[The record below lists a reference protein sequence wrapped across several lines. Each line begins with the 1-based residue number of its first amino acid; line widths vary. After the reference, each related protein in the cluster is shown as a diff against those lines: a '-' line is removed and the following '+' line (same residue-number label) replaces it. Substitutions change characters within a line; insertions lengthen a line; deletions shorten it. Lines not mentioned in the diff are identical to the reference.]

1 MSSCSQKLV
10 LDNVVTTVDDGA
22 LLTVSGV
29 GFDYESIPILDNVDL
44 SVNRGEFVA
53 LVGPSG
59 CGKSTLLNLISGL
72 LPPSTGSIS
81 ANGIVDSPG
90 RLGNVSYMQQR
101 DLLLPWRTISENCQL
116 GLELRNISADTSK
129 ARVQELA
136 KSFGLS
142 DVLEY
147 MPSQLSGGMRQRA
160 ALMRTVLP
168 DNHVL
173 LLDEPFGAL
182 DAITRNVLQ
191 KWLLSVLTRT
201 DKAVM
206 LVTHDVEEA
215 ILLADRVLI
224 MASDPGRIVAEVDVR
239 LAGSNIESSFTS
251 PAFVELRKNILALLE
266 RRGVSS

>member
-1 MSSCSQKLV
+1 
-10 LDNVVTTVDDGA
+10 
-22 LLTVSGV
+22 
-29 GFDYESIPILDNVDL
+29 
-44 SVNRGEFVA
+44 
-53 LVGPSG
+53 
-59 CGKSTLLNLISGL
+59 
-72 LPPSTGSIS
+72 
-81 ANGIVDSPG
+81 
-90 RLGNVSYMQQR
+90 
-101 DLLLPWRTISENCQL
+101 
-116 GLELRNISADTSK
+116 
-129 ARVQELA
+129 
-136 KSFGLS
+136 
-142 DVLEY
+142 

-191 KWLLSVLTRT
+191 EWLLSVLTRT
-201 DKAVM
+201 DKAVL

-224 MASDPGRIVAEVDVR
+224 MASDPGLIVAEVDVR

>member
-1 MSSCSQKLV
+1 MS
-10 LDNVVTTVDDGA
+10 TVNKDA

-29 GFDYESIPILDNVDL
+29 RFDYEDIPVLDNVDL

-72 LPPSTGSIS
+72 LSPSKGTVS
-81 ANGIVDSPG
+81 ANGIFDSSG

-101 DLLLPWRTISENCQL
+101 DLLLPWRTIAENCQL
-116 GLELRNISADTSK
+116 GLELRSISGDVSK
-129 ARVQELA
+129 VRVKELA

-142 DVLEY
+142 DVLNY
-147 MPSQLSGGMRQRA
+147 MPWQLSGGMRQRA
-160 ALMRTVLP
+160 ALMRTILL

-182 DAITRNVLQ
+182 DAITRSALQ
-191 KWLLSVLTRT
+191 KWLLSVLVRN
-201 DKAVM
+201 DKAVL

-224 MASDPGRIVAEVDVR
+224 MASEPGRIIAEVDVR
-239 LAGSNIESSFTS
+239 LTDSSIDSSFTS
-251 PAFVELRKNILALLE
+251 PAFVELRKDILALLE
-266 RRGVSS
+266 RQEVSL

>member
-1 MSSCSQKLV
+1 VS
-10 LDNVVTTVDDGA
+10 TVNKDA

-29 GFDYESIPILDNVDL
+29 RFDYEDIPVLDNVDL

-72 LPPSTGSIS
+72 LSPSKGTVS
-81 ANGIVDSPG
+81 ANGIFDSSG

-101 DLLLPWRTISENCQL
+101 DLLLPWRTIAENCQL
-116 GLELRNISADTSK
+116 GMELRSISGDVSK
-129 ARVQELA
+129 VRVKELA

-142 DVLEY
+142 DVLNY
-147 MPSQLSGGMRQRA
+147 MPWQLSGGMRQRA
-160 ALMRTVLP
+160 ALMRTILL

-182 DAITRNVLQ
+182 DAITRSALQ
-191 KWLLSVLTRT
+191 KWLLSVLVRN
-201 DKAVM
+201 DKAVL

-215 ILLADRVLI
+215 ILLADRVMI
-224 MASDPGRIVAEVDVR
+224 MASEPGRIIAEVDVR
-239 LAGSNIESSFTS
+239 LTDSSIDSSFTS
-251 PAFVELRKNILALLE
+251 PAFVELRKDILALLE
-266 RRGVSS
+266 RQEVSL

>member
-1 MSSCSQKLV
+1 MS
-10 LDNVVTTVDDGA
+10 TVNKDA

-29 GFDYESIPILDNVDL
+29 RFDYEDIPVLDNVDL

-72 LPPSTGSIS
+72 LSPSKGTVS
-81 ANGIVDSPG
+81 ANGIFDSSG

-101 DLLLPWRTISENCQL
+101 DLLLPWRTIAENCQL
-116 GLELRNISADTSK
+116 GLELRSISGDVSK
-129 ARVQELA
+129 VRVKELA

-142 DVLEY
+142 DVLNY
-147 MPSQLSGGMRQRA
+147 MPWQLSGGMRQRA
-160 ALMRTVLP
+160 ALMRTILL

-182 DAITRNVLQ
+182 DAITRSALQ
-191 KWLLSVLTRT
+191 KWLLSVLVRN
-201 DKAVM
+201 DKAVL

-215 ILLADRVLI
+215 ILLADRVVI
-224 MASDPGRIVAEVDVR
+224 MASEPGRIIAEVDVR
-239 LAGSNIESSFTS
+239 LTDSSIDSSFMS
-251 PAFVELRKNILALLE
+251 PAFVELRKDILALLE
-266 RRGVSS
+266 RQEVSL

>member
-1 MSSCSQKLV
+1 MS
-10 LDNVVTTVDDGA
+10 TVNKDA

-29 GFDYESIPILDNVDL
+29 RFDYEDIPVLDNVDL

-72 LPPSTGSIS
+72 LSPSKGTVS
-81 ANGIVDSPG
+81 ANGIFDSSG

-101 DLLLPWRTISENCQL
+101 DLLLPWRTIAENCQL
-116 GLELRNISADTSK
+116 GMELRSISGDVSK
-129 ARVQELA
+129 VRVKELA

-142 DVLEY
+142 DVLNY
-147 MPSQLSGGMRQRA
+147 MPWQLSGGMRQRA
-160 ALMRTVLP
+160 ALMRTILL

-182 DAITRNVLQ
+182 DAITRSALQ
-191 KWLLSVLTRT
+191 KWLLSVLVRN
-201 DKAVM
+201 DKAVL

-224 MASDPGRIVAEVDVR
+224 MGSEPGRIIAEVDVR
-239 LAGSNIESSFTS
+239 LTDSSIDSSFTS
-251 PAFVELRKNILALLE
+251 PAFVELRKDILALLE
-266 RRGVSS
+266 RQEVSL

>member
-1 MSSCSQKLV
+1 MS
-10 LDNVVTTVDDGA
+10 TVNKDA

-29 GFDYESIPILDNVDL
+29 RFDYEDIPVLDNVDL

-72 LPPSTGSIS
+72 LSPSKGTVS
-81 ANGIVDSPG
+81 ANGIFDSSG

-101 DLLLPWRTISENCQL
+101 DLLLPWRTIAENCQL
-116 GLELRNISADTSK
+116 GMELRSISGDVSK
-129 ARVQELA
+129 VRVKELA

-142 DVLEY
+142 DVLNY
-147 MPSQLSGGMRQRA
+147 MPWQLSGGMRQRA
-160 ALMRTVLP
+160 ALMRTILL

-182 DAITRNVLQ
+182 DAITRSALQ
-191 KWLLSVLTRT
+191 KWLLSVLVRN
-201 DKAVM
+201 DKAVL

-224 MASDPGRIVAEVDVR
+224 MASEPGRIIAEVDVR
-239 LAGSNIESSFTS
+239 LTDSSIDSSFMS
-251 PAFVELRKNILALLE
+251 PAFVELRKDILALLE
-266 RRGVSS
+266 RQEVSL

>member
-1 MSSCSQKLV
+1 MP
-10 LDNVVTTVDDGA
+10 TVNKDA

-29 GFDYESIPILDNVDL
+29 RFDYEDIPVLDNVDL

-72 LPPSTGSIS
+72 LSPSKGTVS
-81 ANGIVDSPG
+81 ANGIFDSSG

-101 DLLLPWRTISENCQL
+101 DLLLPWRTIAENCQL
-116 GLELRNISADTSK
+116 GMELRSISGDVSK
-129 ARVQELA
+129 VRVKELA

-142 DVLEY
+142 DVLNY
-147 MPSQLSGGMRQRA
+147 MPWQLSGGMRQRA
-160 ALMRTVLP
+160 ALMRTILL

-182 DAITRNVLQ
+182 DAITRSALQ
-191 KWLLSVLTRT
+191 KWLLSVLVRN
-201 DKAVM
+201 DKAVL

-224 MASDPGRIVAEVDVR
+224 MASEPGRIIAEVDVR
-239 LAGSNIESSFTS
+239 LTDSSIDSSFTS
-251 PAFVELRKNILALLE
+251 PAFVELRKDILALLE
-266 RRGVSS
+266 RQEVSL

>member
-1 MSSCSQKLV
+1 MS
-10 LDNVVTTVDDGA
+10 TVNKDA

-29 GFDYESIPILDNVDL
+29 RFDYEDIPVLDNVDL

-72 LPPSTGSIS
+72 LSPSKGTVS
-81 ANGIVDSPG
+81 ANGIFDSSG

-101 DLLLPWRTISENCQL
+101 DLLLPWRTIAENCQL
-116 GLELRNISADTSK
+116 GMELRSISGDVSK
-129 ARVQELA
+129 VRVKELA

-142 DVLEY
+142 DVLNY
-147 MPSQLSGGMRQRA
+147 MPWQLSGGMRQRA
-160 ALMRTVLP
+160 ALMRTVLL

-182 DAITRNVLQ
+182 DAITRSALQ
-191 KWLLSVLTRT
+191 KWLLSVLVRN
-201 DKAVM
+201 DKAVL

-224 MASDPGRIVAEVDVR
+224 MASEPGRIIAEVDVR
-239 LAGSNIESSFTS
+239 LTDSSIDSSFTS
-251 PAFVELRKNILALLE
+251 PAFVELRKDILALLE
-266 RRGVSS
+266 RQEVSL

>member
-1 MSSCSQKLV
+1 MS
-10 LDNVVTTVDDGA
+10 TVNKDA

-29 GFDYESIPILDNVDL
+29 RFDYEDIPVLDNVDL

-72 LPPSTGSIS
+72 LSPSKGTVS
-81 ANGIVDSPG
+81 ANGIFDSSG

-101 DLLLPWRTISENCQL
+101 DLLLPWRTIAENCQL
-116 GLELRNISADTSK
+116 GMELRSISGDVSK
-129 ARVQELA
+129 VRVKELA

-142 DVLEY
+142 DVLNY
-147 MPSQLSGGMRQRA
+147 MPWQLSGGMRQRA
-160 ALMRTVLP
+160 ALMRTILL

-182 DAITRNVLQ
+182 DAITRSALQ
-191 KWLLSVLTRT
+191 KWLLSVLVRN
-201 DKAVM
+201 DKAVL

-224 MASDPGRIVAEVDVR
+224 MASEPGRIIAEVDVK
-239 LAGSNIESSFTS
+239 LTDSSIESSFTS
-251 PAFVELRKNILALLE
+251 PAFVELRKDILTLLE
-266 RRGVSS
+266 RQEVSL

>member
-1 MSSCSQKLV
+1 VS
-10 LDNVVTTVDDGA
+10 TVNKDA

-29 GFDYESIPILDNVDL
+29 RFDYEDIPVLDNVDL

-72 LPPSTGSIS
+72 LSPSKGTVS
-81 ANGIVDSPG
+81 ANGIFDSSG

-101 DLLLPWRTISENCQL
+101 DLLLPWRTIAENCQL
-116 GLELRNISADTSK
+116 GLELRSISGDVSK
-129 ARVQELA
+129 VRVKELA

-142 DVLEY
+142 DVLNY
-147 MPSQLSGGMRQRA
+147 MPWQLSGGMRQRA
-160 ALMRTVLP
+160 ALMRTILL

-182 DAITRNVLQ
+182 DAITRSALQ
-191 KWLLSVLTRT
+191 KWLLSVLVRN
-201 DKAVM
+201 DKAVL

-224 MASDPGRIVAEVDVR
+224 MASEPGRIIAEVDVR
-239 LAGSNIESSFTS
+239 LTDSSIDSSFMS
-251 PAFVELRKNILALLE
+251 PAFVELRKDILALLE
-266 RRGVSS
+266 RQEVSL

>member
-1 MSSCSQKLV
+1 MSSCSQKFV
-10 LDNVVTTVDDGA
+10 LENGVPTVEEGA

-29 GFDYESIPILDNVDL
+29 GFDYESIPVLDNVDL

-53 LVGPSG
+53 LIGPSG

-72 LPPSTGSIS
+72 IPPTTGNIS
-81 ANGIVDSPG
+81 VNGIVDSSG
-90 RLGNVSYMQQR
+90 RLGNVSYMQQA
-101 DLLLPWRTISENCQL
+101 DLLLPWRTITENCQL
-116 GLELRNISADTSK
+116 GLELRHISADISK
-129 ARVQELA
+129 ARIQELA

-142 DVLEY
+142 DVLAY
-147 MPSQLSGGMRQRA
+147 MPWQLSGGMRQRA

-191 KWLLSVLTRT
+191 KWLLSVLVRA
-201 DKAVM
+201 DKAVL

-224 MASDPGRIVAEVDVR
+224 MASDPGRIIAEVDVR
-239 LAGSNIESSFTS
+239 LPDSNIESSFTS
-251 PAFVELRKNILALLE
+251 PAFVELRKNILTLLE

>member
-1 MSSCSQKLV
+1 MS
-10 LDNVVTTVDDGA
+10 TVYKDA

-29 GFDYESIPILDNVDL
+29 RFDYEDIPVLDNVDL

-72 LPPSTGSIS
+72 LSPSKGTVS
-81 ANGIVDSPG
+81 ANGIFDSSG

-101 DLLLPWRTISENCQL
+101 DLLLPWRTIAENCQL
-116 GLELRNISADTSK
+116 GMELRSISGDVSK
-129 ARVQELA
+129 VRVKELA

-142 DVLEY
+142 DVLNY
-147 MPSQLSGGMRQRA
+147 MPWQLSGGMRQRA
-160 ALMRTVLP
+160 ALMRTILL

-182 DAITRNVLQ
+182 DAITRSALQ
-191 KWLLSVLTRT
+191 KWLLSVLVRN
-201 DKAVM
+201 DKAVL

-215 ILLADRVLI
+215 ILLADRVMI
-224 MASDPGRIVAEVDVR
+224 MASEPGRIIAEVDVR
-239 LAGSNIESSFTS
+239 LTDSSIESSFTS
-251 PAFVELRKNILALLE
+251 PAFVELRKDILALLARQE
-266 RRGVSS
+266 VSL

>member
-1 MSSCSQKLV
+1 MS
-10 LDNVVTTVDDGA
+10 TVNKDA

-29 GFDYESIPILDNVDL
+29 RFDYEDIPVLDNVDL

-72 LPPSTGSIS
+72 LSPSKGTVS
-81 ANGIVDSPG
+81 ANGIFDSSG

-101 DLLLPWRTISENCQL
+101 DLLLPWRTIAENCQL
-116 GLELRNISADTSK
+116 GLELRSISGDVSK
-129 ARVQELA
+129 VRVKELA

-142 DVLEY
+142 DVLNY
-147 MPSQLSGGMRQRA
+147 MPWQLSGGMRQRA
-160 ALMRTVLP
+160 ALMRTILL

-182 DAITRNVLQ
+182 DAITRSALQ
-191 KWLLSVLTRT
+191 KWLLSVLVRN
-201 DKAVM
+201 DKAVL

-224 MASDPGRIVAEVDVR
+224 MASEPGRIIAEVDVR
-239 LAGSNIESSFTS
+239 LTDSSIDSSFMS
-251 PAFVELRKNILALLE
+251 PAFVELRKDILALLE
-266 RRGVSS
+266 RQEVSL

>member
-1 MSSCSQKLV
+1 MS
-10 LDNVVTTVDDGA
+10 TVNKDA

-29 GFDYESIPILDNVDL
+29 RFDYEDIPVLDNVDL

-72 LPPSTGSIS
+72 LSPSKGTVS
-81 ANGIVDSPG
+81 ANGIFDSSG

-101 DLLLPWRTISENCQL
+101 DLLLPWRTIAENCQL
-116 GLELRNISADTSK
+116 GMELRSISGDVSK
-129 ARVQELA
+129 VRVKELA

-142 DVLEY
+142 DVLNY
-147 MPSQLSGGMRQRA
+147 MPWQLSGGMRQRA
-160 ALMRTVLP
+160 ALMRTILL

-182 DAITRNVLQ
+182 DAITRSALQ
-191 KWLLSVLTRT
+191 KWLLSVLVRN
-201 DKAVM
+201 DKAVL

-215 ILLADRVLI
+215 ILLADRVMI
-224 MASDPGRIVAEVDVR
+224 MASEPGRIIAEVDVR
-239 LAGSNIESSFTS
+239 LTDSSIDSSFTS
-251 PAFVELRKNILALLE
+251 PAFVELRKDILALLE
-266 RRGVSS
+266 RQEVSL

>member
-1 MSSCSQKLV
+1 MS
-10 LDNVVTTVDDGA
+10 TVNKDA

-29 GFDYESIPILDNVDL
+29 RFDYEDIPVLDNVDL

-72 LPPSTGSIS
+72 LSPSKGTVS
-81 ANGIVDSPG
+81 ANGIFDSSG

-101 DLLLPWRTISENCQL
+101 DLLLPWRTIAENCQL
-116 GLELRNISADTSK
+116 GMELRSISGDVSK
-129 ARVQELA
+129 VRVQELA

-142 DVLEY
+142 DVLNY
-147 MPSQLSGGMRQRA
+147 MPWQLSGGMRQRA
-160 ALMRTVLP
+160 ALMRTILL

-182 DAITRNVLQ
+182 DAITRSALQ
-191 KWLLSVLTRT
+191 KWLLSVLVRN
-201 DKAVM
+201 DKAVL

-215 ILLADRVLI
+215 ILLADRVMI
-224 MASDPGRIVAEVDVR
+224 MASEPGRIIAEVDVR
-239 LAGSNIESSFTS
+239 LSESSIESSFTS
-251 PAFVELRKNILALLE
+251 PAFVELRKGILTLLE
-266 RRGVSS
+266 RQEVSL

>member
-1 MSSCSQKLV
+1 MS
-10 LDNVVTTVDDGA
+10 TVYKDA

-29 GFDYESIPILDNVDL
+29 RFDYEDIPVLDNVDL

-72 LPPSTGSIS
+72 LSPSKGTVS
-81 ANGIVDSPG
+81 ANGIFDSSG

-101 DLLLPWRTISENCQL
+101 DLLLPWRTIAENCQL
-116 GLELRNISADTSK
+116 GMELRSISGDVSK
-129 ARVQELA
+129 VRVKELA

-142 DVLEY
+142 DVLNY
-147 MPSQLSGGMRQRA
+147 MPWQLSGGMRQRA
-160 ALMRTVLP
+160 ALMRTILL

-182 DAITRNVLQ
+182 DAITRSALQ
-191 KWLLSVLTRT
+191 KWLLSVLVRN
-201 DKAVM
+201 DKAVL

-224 MASDPGRIVAEVDVR
+224 MASEPGRIIAEVDVR
-239 LAGSNIESSFTS
+239 LTDSSIDSSFMS
-251 PAFVELRKNILALLE
+251 PAFVELRKDILALLE
-266 RRGVSS
+266 RQEVSL

>member
-1 MSSCSQKLV
+1 MS
-10 LDNVVTTVDDGA
+10 TVNKDA

-29 GFDYESIPILDNVDL
+29 RFDYEDIPVLDNVDL

-72 LPPSTGSIS
+72 LSPSKGTVS
-81 ANGIVDSPG
+81 ANGIFDSSG

-101 DLLLPWRTISENCQL
+101 DLLLPWRTIAENCQL
-116 GLELRNISADTSK
+116 GMELRSISGDVSK
-129 ARVQELA
+129 VRVKELA

-142 DVLEY
+142 DVLNY
-147 MPSQLSGGMRQRA
+147 MPWQLSGGMRQRA
-160 ALMRTVLP
+160 ALMRTVLL

-182 DAITRNVLQ
+182 DAITRSALQ
-191 KWLLSVLTRT
+191 KWLLSVLVRN
-201 DKAVM
+201 DKAVL

-224 MASDPGRIVAEVDVR
+224 MGSEPGRIIAEVDVR
-239 LAGSNIESSFTS
+239 LTDSSIDSSFTS
-251 PAFVELRKNILALLE
+251 PAFVELRKDILALLE
-266 RRGVSS
+266 RQEVSL

>member
-1 MSSCSQKLV
+1 MS
-10 LDNVVTTVDDGA
+10 TVNKDA

-29 GFDYESIPILDNVDL
+29 RFDYEDIPVLDNVDL

-72 LPPSTGSIS
+72 LSPSKGTVS
-81 ANGIVDSPG
+81 ANGIFDSSG

-101 DLLLPWRTISENCQL
+101 DLLLPWRTIAENCQL
-116 GLELRNISADTSK
+116 GMELRSISGDVSK
-129 ARVQELA
+129 VRVKELA

-142 DVLEY
+142 DVLNY
-147 MPSQLSGGMRQRA
+147 MPWQLSGGMRQRA
-160 ALMRTVLP
+160 ALMRTVLL

-182 DAITRNVLQ
+182 DAITRSALQ
-191 KWLLSVLTRT
+191 KWLLSVLVRN
-201 DKAVM
+201 DKAVL

-224 MASDPGRIVAEVDVR
+224 MASEPGRIIAEVDVR
-239 LAGSNIESSFTS
+239 LTDSSIESSFTS
-251 PAFVELRKNILALLE
+251 PAFVELRKDILALLARQE
-266 RRGVSS
+266 VSL

>member
-1 MSSCSQKLV
+1 MS
-10 LDNVVTTVDDGA
+10 TVNKDA

-29 GFDYESIPILDNVDL
+29 RFDYEDIPVLDNVDL

-72 LPPSTGSIS
+72 LSPSKGTVS
-81 ANGIVDSPG
+81 ANGIFDSSG

-101 DLLLPWRTISENCQL
+101 DLLLPWRTIAENCQL
-116 GLELRNISADTSK
+116 GMELRSISGDVSK
-129 ARVQELA
+129 VRVKELA

-142 DVLEY
+142 DVLNY
-147 MPSQLSGGMRQRA
+147 MPWQLSGGMRQRA
-160 ALMRTVLP
+160 ALMRTILL

-182 DAITRNVLQ
+182 DAITRSALQ
-191 KWLLSVLTRT
+191 KWLLSVLVRN
-201 DKAVM
+201 DKAVL

-224 MASDPGRIVAEVDVR
+224 MASEPGRIIAEVDVR
-239 LAGSNIESSFTS
+239 LTDSSIDSSFTS
-251 PAFVELRKNILALLE
+251 PAFVELRKDILALLE
-266 RRGVSS
+266 RQEVSL